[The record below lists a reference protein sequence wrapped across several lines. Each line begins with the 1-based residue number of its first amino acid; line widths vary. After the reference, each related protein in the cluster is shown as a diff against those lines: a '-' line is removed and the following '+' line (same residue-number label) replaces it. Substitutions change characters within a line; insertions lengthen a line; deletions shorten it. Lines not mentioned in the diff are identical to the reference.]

1 MKNLFHP
8 LPKSDHHHHL
18 FLGGHRRRMEELFGA
33 SLADFCLGTQAPR
46 LQTFESAQPHH
57 IMMQAGRLRSQV
69 AIARMT
75 AWIRE
80 EYMPLCGHEKFLEY
94 AVTAALEAARDDN
107 VRRLEASFNLTF
119 AEYFHLSAADFLT
132 VLRDTHQR
140 VAPEMIFG
148 CDLGISRTAPVD
160 AQFTWLERF
169 LEIKDDF
176 DSPNFFISGV
186 DLYDVEDISRDREF
200 QKFFALAARHGLKR
214 KAHVGEF
221 SPAETVLAAVE
232 MLELDEVQHGI
243 HAGDSPETARRIARR
258 GTRLNVSPASN
269 EILGAADFSRK
280 PHPLR
285 VLHEEG
291 VRISLATD
299 DLLLFGKTITDQ
311 CVSLAEQEI
320 FTPEEI
326 CEIIAGE

>member
-1 MKNLFHP
+1 MNDFFRH

-18 FLGGHRRRMEELFGA
+18 FLGGHRRRIEELFDVK
-33 SLADFCLGTQAPR
+33 LADFRHAAELTTSEA
-46 LQTFESAQPHH
+46 A
-57 IMMQAGRLRSQV
+57 IGRL
-69 AIARMT
+69 T

-80 EYMPLCGHEKFLEY
+80 EYMPLCSREKFLEY

-107 VRRLEASFNLTF
+107 VLRLEASFNLTF
-119 AEYFHLSAADFLT
+119 TENFHLSAADFLT
-132 VLRDTHQR
+132 ILCDTHR
-140 VAPEMIFG
+140 RTAPEMIFG
-148 CDLGISRTAPVD
+148 CDLGISRTAPAD
-160 AQFTWLERF
+160 TQFTWLQRF
-169 LEIKDDF
+169 LEIKDEF
-176 DSPNFFISGV
+176 ASPCFFISGV
-186 DLYDVEDISRDREF
+186 DLYDVEDLTRDREF
-200 QKFFALAARHGLKR
+200 QKFFTLAARHGLKR

-221 SPAETVLAAVE
+221 SPAETVLTAVE

-243 HAGDSPETARRIARR
+243 HAGYSPEIARRLARR

-311 CVSLAEQEI
+311 CVRLAEQEI
-320 FTPEEI
+320 FTPEELHEM
-326 CEIIAGE
+326 CRPL